1 MTRDRAP
8 SSNTVV
14 GAVDAGSN
22 TFKLTVGRRDSHGGL
37 EELAT
42 AAETIRLGA
51 DLGTSGAL
59 RDDRI
64 EAAMATLHRFAGIAR
79 SHGAS
84 RLIGV
89 ATEATRRAANGAA
102 FLQRVHEETG
112 WDLRVISGDEEA
124 ALTFQGLSLAFDLAG
139 TVVVA
144 DIGGAST
151 EVIVAESG
159 TVERAQSVAL
169 GSGLLTDEL
178 VSSDP
183 PTVAELDA
191 CSQAATSRLS
201 AVPLTACDSSRLIVV
216 GGTGEY
222 LARLVP
228 DARRIGM
235 REIEV
240 ALDICRSEPSDQLA
254 VTLQIPPARAR
265 VLPAGIAIVRA
276 LAEKLQPERIEVG
289 QSGIRTGLLLATF
302 AEIDRAGSALAGH
315 DQGAAHGNA

>member
-1 MTRDRAP
+1 VTSDRAP
-8 SSNTVV
+8 SSDTVV

-22 TFKLTVGRRDSHGGL
+22 TFKMTVGRRDPDGGL
-37 EELAT
+37 EVLAT
-42 AAETIRLGA
+42 TAETIRLGA
-51 DLGTSGAL
+51 GLGTSGAL

-64 EAAMATLHRFAGIAR
+64 EAALATLHRFAEIAR
-79 SHGAS
+79 SHGAT

-102 FLQRVHEETG
+102 FLQRVREETG

-191 CSQAATSRLS
+191 CTHAATGSLS
-201 AVPLTACDSSRLIVV
+201 AVPLPAPGSTRLIAV

-228 DARRIGM
+228 DPRRIGM
-235 REIEV
+235 REIEA

-276 LAEKLQPERIEVG
+276 LAERLQPERVEVG

-302 AEIDRAGSALAGH
+302 AEIDQAGSTLDEH
-315 DQGAAHGNA
+315 DQGGAYGNA

>member
-1 MTRDRAP
+1 MTSDRAP
-8 SSNTVV
+8 SSDTVV

-22 TFKLTVGRRDSHGGL
+22 TFKMTVGRRDPHGGL
-37 EELAT
+37 QELAT
-42 AAETIRLGA
+42 AAEKIRLGA
-51 DLGTSGAL
+51 DLATSGAL
-59 RDDRI
+59 GDDRI

-79 SHGAS
+79 SHGAT

-89 ATEATRRAANGAA
+89 ATEATRRATNGAA
-102 FLQRVHEETG
+102 FLQRVREETG

-124 ALTFQGLSLAFDLAG
+124 ALTFQGLALTFDLTG

-151 EVIVAESG
+151 EVIVADSG

-178 VSSDP
+178 VRSDP

-191 CSQAATSRLS
+191 CSRAATGSLS
-201 AVPLTACDSSRLIVV
+201 AVPLPARNSTRLIAV

-228 DARRIGM
+228 DAHRIGL
-235 REIEV
+235 REIEA
-240 ALDICRSEPSDQLA
+240 ALEICRSEPSDRLA
-254 VTLQIPPARAR
+254 DTLHIPPARAR
-265 VLPAGIAIVRA
+265 VLPAGIAVVRA
-276 LAEKLQPERIEVG
+276 LADRLQPERVEVG

-315 DQGAAHGNA
+315 NQGVAHGNA